1 MTIDLTFANLQAA
14 LPEGALTVQGNDI
27 LISIRS
33 ITGET
38 ATALNDAKVSEFI
51 AKLLEGTSQA
61 QETFNRA
68 SSSDL
73 NSFPRPIPGI
83 PQRDDSG
90 NWYTALTY
98 TTTVRV
104 PLNLNETSA
113 MPI

>member
-1 MTIDLTFANLQAA
+1 M
-14 LPEGALTVQGNDI
+14 
-27 LISIRS
+27 ISIKAV
-33 ITGET
+33 TGENT
-38 ATALNDAKVSEFI
+38 AALNDAKVSEFI

-61 QETFNRA
+61 QDTFNRG

-83 PQRDDSG
+83 PLRDDDG

-113 MPI
+113 MPV